1 MFTQLR
7 TSKANKE
14 VVSKLTRRLNLGAE
28 NIIARIAFSYSI
40 SKDRKLELKNILD
53 SGGKEYSKNVLFGE
67 KIDTYLGILCCHYG
81 LYRTDDNIPKYV
93 KMHIDDGLLLL
104 DEELQERSNV
114 DGFEFLVE
122 KLNISLSQIK

>member
-14 VVSKLTRRLNLGAE
+14 VVSKLTRRLNLGTE

>member
-1 MFTQLR
+1 MFTQVR

-14 VVSKLTRRLNLGAE
+14 IVSKLTRRLNLGAE
-28 NIIARIAFSYSI
+28 NVIARIAFSYSI

-53 SGGKEYSKNVLFGE
+53 SRGKEYSKNVLFGE

-93 KMHIDDGLLLL
+93 KMHIDDGLSILN
-104 DEELQERSNV
+104 DELEERTNIDS
-114 DGFEFLVE
+114 FEFLIE
-122 KLNISLSQIK
+122 KLGVSLSTIS